1 MTAFDQRPRGAL
13 SSITR
18 IRSLIFRFQRRQSH
32 FCLTWSV
39 GRYSRN
45 HRLQNISAR
54 SYACFHSLFLEILA
68 SLGSPG
74 RKYTFGRSSRS
85 LLGVRC
91 SGSLE
96 SLFGGV
102 RGRSLRIF
110 STSAIR
116 VRRVSSLT
124 VWPPRSE
131 GSMFRME
138 RTVLSHIPPPPPPW
152 RGSPE
157 VY

>member
-1 MTAFDQRPRGAL
+1 MTAFGQRPRGAL
-13 SSITR
+13 SSVTSTR
-18 IRSLIFRFQRRQSH
+18 SSTFRFQRGLSH
-32 FCLTWSV
+32 FCLIWSV

-45 HRLQNISAR
+45 HLLQNASAR
-54 SYACFHSLFLEILA
+54 CYACFHRLFLEISA

-74 RKYTFGRSSRS
+74 RKHTFGRSSRS
-85 LLGVRC
+85 LLGVRY
-91 SGSLE
+91 SESLE

-110 STSAIR
+110 STSAVR

-131 GSMFRME
+131 RSIFRME
-138 RTVLSHIPPPPPPW
+138 QIVLSHIPPP
-152 RGSPE
+152 RRVSPE
-157 VY
+157 VD